1 MTTSEAVDAL
11 GALLLIAPNQS
22 RKAGGAALSLGIDHH
37 RLIEAVQECHGRSS
51 SGNIILMKTGPKT
64 GSHQWSFELYA
75 PPTPEPKEEPA
86 PANPPSIVFVPCA
99 HGPRPGRFAAH
110 FAALVA
116 PGYVECRGFSE
127 SAVRR
132 AASQANKRAG
142 VKRYSVTRAA
152 GVYRLW
158 MLSNVGHER
167 PDTAPQEER

>member
-1 MTTSEAVDAL
+1 MNPSEAVDAL

-22 RKAGGAALSLGIDHH
+22 RKAVGAAMSLGMDHH

-51 SGNIILMKTGPKT
+51 SGNIVVVKTGLKT
-64 GSHQWSFELYA
+64 GSLQWSFELFA
-75 PPTPEPKEEPA
+75 PPAPEQKVEPVPEH
-86 PANPPSIVFVPCA
+86 PAGIVFVPCP

-142 VKRYSVTRAA
+142 VRRYSVTRQDGA
-152 GVYRLW
+152 YRLW
-158 MLSNVGHER
+158 MLSSAEPRGGNVGSV
-167 PDTAPQEER
+167 